1 MAFAASVHA
10 KAADLIKLAIEM
22 TTAADSGHPTSA
34 ASLAHLV
41 TVLMYD
47 QMRFDPTRPADPGAD
62 RLVLSEGHSC
72 PIIYAAAADLG
83 MTIRFGGATRPMTR
97 QDALTLRDLHSPIDG
112 HPNPAEGFPFFPA
125 ATGSLGQ
132 GLSISAGLAL
142 AARLDGIDRRVY
154 CLIGDGESREG
165 QIWEAVDFMADYRLN
180 EVCPIFNCNTYG
192 QAAHVSHQQSPD
204 VAALK
209 LKAAGFDV
217 RVIDGHDPEAIRAAL
232 REHAVYAQNLK
243 DRLFAIVARTV
254 KGWGFQEVM
263 GGQGHGKP
271 VPKKDEARAL
281 AAVDAKAKEVGAAWS
296 AGDLQLKAPPSARR
310 PTPSAIMAHTPL
322 SLTDAL
328 KKFGQEKALAK
339 GVLAPR
345 KAFGYA
351 LRMLGHVNTEVV
363 ALDADVGNSTYTE
376 YFADDPVLRQRFFEC
391 KIAEQNMISV
401 AGGLASGGKL
411 PFASTFAKF
420 LTRGYDQLEMGLI
433 SRFNLKLVGTHTG
446 LGPASDGPSQMSLSD
461 IAFFHA
467 WSTAKQADGKPVM
480 YVLNPADAYCTFA
493 LIVAMAQHD
502 GACYLRAMRPDVPLL
517 YNDKTAFTLG
527 GHQVLIEGKDVLI
540 AGSGYL
546 LHEAKKAVESLK
558 AKGVNATLLDLYS
571 LPFDGNAIAD
581 LATKNGGRVVTV
593 EDNFG
598 GSFGAAVA
606 DALTAHGG
614 SFTLKQMYVS
624 RIPKSAR
631 VPEDELQYLGLTADD
646 IVKTAQGLTGGKGR

>member
-10 KAADLIKLAIEM
+10 KAAELIKLGIEM

-41 TVLMYD
+41 TVLMYEH
-47 QMRFDPTRPADPGAD
+47 MRYEPAHPADAGAD

-72 PIIYAAAADLG
+72 PIVYAAAADLG
-83 MTIRFGGATRPMTR
+83 MLVRWGETWRPMTR
-97 QDALTLRDLHSPIDG
+97 QDALTLRDLNSPIDG

-132 GLSISAGLAL
+132 GLSIAAGLAL
-142 AARLDGIDRRVY
+142 AARLDGIDRRVF
-154 CLIGDGESREG
+154 CIIGDGESREG
-165 QIWEAVDFMADYRLN
+165 QNWEAIDFMADYRLN
-180 EVCPIFNCNTYG
+180 EVCPIFNCNHYG
-192 QAAHVSHQQSPD
+192 QAAAVSHQQSPE

-217 RVIDGHDPEAIRAAL
+217 RVIDGHDPEAIRKAL
-232 REHAVYAQNLK
+232 REHAIYSRDLK

-254 KGWGFQEVM
+254 KGWGFEEVM
-263 GGQGHGKP
+263 GGQAHGKP

-281 AAVDAKAKEVGAAWS
+281 AAVDAKAKEVGAKWE
-296 AGDLQLKAPPSARR
+296 AGDLKLTPPKKAHVPSGKETIAR
-310 PTPSAIMAHTPL
+310 SPL
-322 SLTDAL
+322 TLTEAL

-339 GVLAPR
+339 GALAPR

-351 LRMLGHVNTEVV
+351 LRLLGHVNTEVV
-363 ALDADVGNSTYTE
+363 ALDADVGNSTFTE

-401 AGGLASGGKL
+401 AGGLAAGGKV

-467 WSTAKQADGKPVM
+467 WTTVRQADGKPVM
-480 YVLNPADAYCTFA
+480 YVLNPSDAFSTFA
-493 LIVAMAQHD
+493 LIVAMAEHQ
-502 GACYLRAMRPDVPLL
+502 GACYLRAMRADVALL
-517 YNDKTAFTLG
+517 YDDATKFTLG
-527 GHQVLIEGKDVLI
+527 GHQVLAQGKDVALV
-540 AGSGYL
+540 ASGFMV
-546 LHEAKKAVESLK
+546 HEAKKAVELLK
-558 AKGVNATLLDLYS
+558 AKKIAATLVDLYS
-571 LPFDGNAIAD
+571 LPFDREALAA
-581 LATKNGGRVVTV
+581 LATQNGGRVVTV

-598 GSFGAAVA
+598 GSIGAAVA
-606 DALTAHGG
+606 DALTEHGG
-614 SFTLKQMYVS
+614 SFTVRQMHVR

-631 VPEDELQYLGLTADD
+631 VPEDELRALGLTAED
-646 IVKTAQGLTGGKGR
+646 IAKTAEGLTSAKR